1 MCPPP
6 DHSDDHTETQDSPHL
21 SHFKVV
27 VLNSATANPTN
38 CTIIVSTAHLSSNF
52 RYREQLGCV
61 WNPLI
66 SSQNNDIV
74 RSCCI
79 HPISQMSISIW
90 RILHIWVVSSQISEA
105 VPVDI
110 HPVETSVSGRIEPG
124 FRTHVR
130 WVCSS
135 LNLYSELQ
143 TARKLER
150 YPDIPIFRYHESFW
164 SEIFWNH

>member
-1 MCPPP
+1 MCPP

-66 SSQNNDIV
+66 SSQNKDIV

-79 HPISQMSISIW
+79 HPISQMSISIC
-90 RILHIWVVSSQISEA
+90 RILHI
-105 VPVDI
+105 
-110 HPVETSVSGRIEPG
+110 
-124 FRTHVR
+124 
-130 WVCSS
+130 
-135 LNLYSELQ
+135 
-143 TARKLER
+143 
-150 YPDIPIFRYHESFW
+150 
-164 SEIFWNH
+164 